1 MNTDPISD
9 FLTRIRN
16 ANLVGKEN
24 VEVPYSKVKSNI
36 SEILKNEGLIENY
49 TINSED
55 KFKKIS
61 LNLSYKNE
69 GTPRINGLRRISK
82 PGLRVYSRKGE
93 IPRYF
98 GGLGVTIV
106 STSNGIMSHKE
117 AWKNRLGGEVMCV
130 VW

>member
-16 ANLVGKEN
+16 ANLVGKDN
-24 VEVPYSKVKSNI
+24 VAIPYSKIKSSLTI
-36 SEILKNEGLIENY
+36 ILKSEGLIEDFN
-49 TINSED
+49 IMDED
-55 KFKKIS
+55 KMKMIN

-69 GTPRINGLRRISK
+69 GSPRINGLRRISK

-98 GGLGVTIV
+98 GELGVTIV
-106 STSNGIMSHKE
+106 STSKGIMTHKQ
-117 AWKNRLGGEVMCV
+117 AWKERLGGEVICV

>member
-16 ANLVGKEN
+16 ANLVGKDN
-24 VEVPYSKVKSNI
+24 VAIPYSNIKSSI
-36 SEILKNEGLIENY
+36 TKILKTEGLIEGFNIMDGDKMKM
-49 TINSED
+49 IN
-55 KFKKIS
+55 

-69 GTPRINGLRRISK
+69 GSPRINGLRRISK

-98 GGLGVTIV
+98 GELGVTIV
-106 STSNGIMSHKE
+106 STSKGIMTHKQ
-117 AWKNRLGGEVMCV
+117 AWKERLGGEVICV

>member
-16 ANLVGKEN
+16 ANLVGKDN
-24 VEVPYSKVKSNI
+24 VAIPYSKIKSRI
-36 SEILKNEGLIENY
+36 TEILKTEGLIEDFNIIDEEKMKM
-49 TINSED
+49 IN
-55 KFKKIS
+55 

-69 GTPRINGLRRISK
+69 GSPRINGLRRISK

-98 GGLGVTIV
+98 GELGVTIV
-106 STSNGIMSHKE
+106 STSKGIMTHKQ
-117 AWKNRLGGEVMCV
+117 AWKERLGGEVICV

>member
-16 ANLVGKEN
+16 ANLVGKDN
-24 VEVPYSKVKSNI
+24 VAIPYSKIKSSI
-36 SEILKNEGLIENY
+36 TEILKTEGLIEDFN
-49 TINSED
+49 IMDED
-55 KFKKIS
+55 KMKMLN

-69 GTPRINGLRRISK
+69 GSPRINGLRRISK

-98 GGLGVTIV
+98 GELGVTIV
-106 STSNGIMSHKE
+106 STSKGIMTHKQ
-117 AWKNRLGGEVMCV
+117 AWKERLGGEVICV

>member
-36 SEILKNEGLIENY
+36 SEILKNEGLIESY
-49 TINSED
+49 TVNNED

>member
-16 ANLVGKEN
+16 ANLVGKDN
-24 VEVPYSKVKSNI
+24 VAIPYSKIKSRLTI
-36 SEILKNEGLIENY
+36 ILKSEGLIEDFN
-49 TINSED
+49 IMDED
-55 KFKKIS
+55 KMKMIN

-69 GTPRINGLRRISK
+69 GSPRINGLRRISK

-98 GGLGVTIV
+98 GELGVTIV
-106 STSNGIMSHKE
+106 STSKGIMTHKQ
-117 AWKNRLGGEVMCV
+117 AWKERLGGEVICV

>member
-36 SEILKNEGLIENY
+36 SEILKNEGLIESY

-117 AWKNRLGGEVMCV
+117 AWKNRMGGEVMCV

>member
-16 ANLVGKEN
+16 ANLVGKDN
-24 VEVPYSKVKSNI
+24 VAIPYSKIKSNLTK
-36 SEILKNEGLIENY
+36 ILKSEGLIEDFN
-49 TINSED
+49 IMDED
-55 KFKKIS
+55 KMKMIN

-69 GTPRINGLRRISK
+69 GSPRINGLRRISK

-98 GGLGVTIV
+98 GELGVTIV
-106 STSNGIMSHKE
+106 STSKGIMTHKQ
-117 AWKNRLGGEVMCV
+117 AWKERLGGEVICV

>member
-16 ANLVGKEN
+16 ANLVGKDN
-24 VEVPYSKVKSNI
+24 VVIPYSKIKS
-36 SEILKNEGLIENY
+36 SLTKILKTEGLIEDFN
-49 TINSED
+49 IMDED
-55 KFKKIS
+55 KMKMIN

-69 GTPRINGLRRISK
+69 GSPRINGLRRISK

-98 GGLGVTIV
+98 GELGVTIV
-106 STSNGIMSHKE
+106 STSKGIMTHKQ
-117 AWKNRLGGEVMCV
+117 AWKERLGGEVICV

>member
-24 VEVPYSKVKSNI
+24 VEVPYSKIKSNI
-36 SEILKNEGLIENY
+36 SEILKNEGLIESY

-106 STSNGIMSHKE
+106 SSSNGIKSLKE
-117 AWKNRLGGEVMCV
+117 ALKNRKGGEVMCV

>member
-36 SEILKNEGLIENY
+36 SEILKNEGLIESY

>member
-16 ANLVGKEN
+16 ANLVGKDN
-24 VEVPYSKVKSNI
+24 VAIPYSKIKSSI
-36 SEILKNEGLIENY
+36 TEILKTEGLIEDFNIIDEEKMKM
-49 TINSED
+49 IN
-55 KFKKIS
+55 

-69 GTPRINGLRRISK
+69 GSPRINGLRRISK

-98 GGLGVTIV
+98 GELGVTIV
-106 STSNGIMSHKE
+106 STSKGIMTHKQ
-117 AWKNRLGGEVMCV
+117 AWKERLGGEVICV

>member
-16 ANLVGKEN
+16 ANLVGKDN
-24 VEVPYSKVKSNI
+24 VAIPYSKIKS
-36 SEILKNEGLIENY
+36 SLTKILKSEGLIEDFN
-49 TINSED
+49 IMDED
-55 KFKKIS
+55 KMKMIN

-69 GTPRINGLRRISK
+69 GSPRINGLRRISK

-98 GGLGVTIV
+98 GELGVTIV
-106 STSNGIMSHKE
+106 STSKGIMTHKQ
-117 AWKNRLGGEVMCV
+117 AWKERLGGEVICV

>member
-16 ANLVGKEN
+16 ANLVGKDN
-24 VEVPYSKVKSNI
+24 VAIPYSKIKSRI
-36 SEILKNEGLIENY
+36 TEILKTEGLIEDFNIMDQEKMKM
-49 TINSED
+49 IN
-55 KFKKIS
+55 

-69 GTPRINGLRRISK
+69 GSPRINGLRRISK

-98 GGLGVTIV
+98 GELGVTIV
-106 STSNGIMSHKE
+106 STSKGIMTHKQ
-117 AWKNRLGGEVMCV
+117 AWKERLGGEVICV

>member
-36 SEILKNEGLIENY
+36 SEILKNEGLIESY
-49 TINSED
+49 TVHNED
-55 KFKKIS
+55 KFKKIN
-61 LNLSYKNE
+61 LHLSYKNE

>member
-24 VEVPYSKVKSNI
+24 VEVPYSKIKSNI
-36 SEILKNEGLIENY
+36 SEILKNEGLIESY

>member
-24 VEVPYSKVKSNI
+24 VEVPYSKIKSNI
-36 SEILKNEGLIENY
+36 SEILKNEGLIESY
-49 TINSED
+49 TVNNED
-55 KFKKIS
+55 KFKKIN

>member
-16 ANLVGKEN
+16 ANLVGKDN
-24 VEVPYSKVKSNI
+24 VAIPYSKIKSSI
-36 SEILKNEGLIENY
+36 TKILKTEGLIEDFN
-49 TINSED
+49 IMDED
-55 KFKKIS
+55 KMKMIN

-69 GTPRINGLRRISK
+69 GSPRINGLRRISK

-98 GGLGVTIV
+98 GELGVTIV
-106 STSNGIMSHKE
+106 STSKGIMTHKQ
-117 AWKNRLGGEVMCV
+117 AWKERLGGEVICV

>member
-16 ANLVGKEN
+16 ANLVGKDN
-24 VEVPYSKVKSNI
+24 VAIPYSKIKSRI
-36 SEILKNEGLIENY
+36 TEILKTEGLIEDFNIMDEEKMKM
-49 TINSED
+49 IN
-55 KFKKIS
+55 

-69 GTPRINGLRRISK
+69 GSPRINGLRRISK

-98 GGLGVTIV
+98 GELGVTIV
-106 STSNGIMSHKE
+106 STSKGIMTHKQ
-117 AWKNRLGGEVMCV
+117 AWKERLGGEVICV